1 MLEARQVSREYRV
14 GPSAVAALREV
25 DLRIG
30 RGEHVAL
37 TGPSGSGKST
47 LMHLLGGLERPTAGR
62 ILIDGQDAGTLPAGR
77 LARLRSSVIGFVFQ
91 SFHLQPQASA
101 VDNVALPLVYRG
113 VPGPQRRRRALDL
126 LDRVG
131 LAHRAQHRPGQL
143 SGGEQQRVAVA
154 RALVT
159 EPAVLLADEP
169 TGNLDSASGEQVL
182 RLLEELNAE
191 RGVALAIVTHERRIA
206 DRARRRIV
214 LHDGRITA
222 DTGTE
227 W

>member
-1 MLEARQVSREYRV
+1 MIEARQVSRDYRV
-14 GPSAVAALREV
+14 GTTAVAALHGV
-25 DLRIG
+25 SLRIV

-47 LMHLLGGLERPTAGR
+47 LMHLLGGLERPTAGQV
-62 ILIDGQDAGTLPAGR
+62 LIDGEDVGALPAGR
-77 LARLRSSVIGFVFQ
+77 LARLRNSVIGFVFQ
-91 SFHLQPQASA
+91 SFHLQPQATA

-169 TGNLDSASGEQVL
+169 TGNLDSAAGEQVL
-182 RLLEELNAE
+182 SLLEELNVE

-206 DRARRRIV
+206 DRARRRIE